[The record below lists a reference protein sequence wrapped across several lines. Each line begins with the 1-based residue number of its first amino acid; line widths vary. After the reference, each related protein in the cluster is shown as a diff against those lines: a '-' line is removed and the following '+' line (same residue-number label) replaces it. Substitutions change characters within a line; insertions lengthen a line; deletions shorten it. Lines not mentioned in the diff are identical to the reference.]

1 MQETAREKH
10 VRETEELVVQVMAL
24 RQLCE
29 DPKVSIED
37 LRDDIKFLCHK
48 VTFALLKAPLPA
60 YTLEDSGDIFGIL
73 NKLLENENNAALNRS
88 PIVRMARG
96 S

>member
-1 MQETAREKH
+1 MQETPRQKH
-10 VRETEELVVQVMAL
+10 VRETQELVAQVMAL

-48 VTFALLKAPLPA
+48 VIFALLKAPLPA
-60 YTLEDSGDIFGIL
+60 YTLEDSGDIYGIV
-73 NKLLENENNAALNRS
+73 NKMLDDENNAALNRS